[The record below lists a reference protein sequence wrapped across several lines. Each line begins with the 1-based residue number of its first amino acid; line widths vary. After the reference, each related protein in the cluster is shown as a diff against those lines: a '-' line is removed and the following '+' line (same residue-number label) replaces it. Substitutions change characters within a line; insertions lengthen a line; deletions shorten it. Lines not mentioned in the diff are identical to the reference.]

1 MTTYMKL
8 TADTITDREIR
19 ALCRE
24 ATQAGDLKM
33 ADIASRALD
42 PCEDIIDP
50 NEVTALRQLCADEI
64 NNARAQTAETR
75 AAIESLRSFAVS
87 HGELPFAHLC
97 TSALG
102 GEEWA
107 IERIVEA
114 CRLIAMRTASL
125 NAHVAALCLQ
135 AAAIHRH
142 HFRADPSGL
151 TLEIIRSTDVIRPD
165 RAVARHMEAP

>member
-1 MTTYMKL
+1 MTAYTKL
-8 TADTITDREIR
+8 TAETVTDREIR

-50 NEVTALRQLCADEI
+50 NEVTALRQLCADAI

-97 TSALG
+97 TSALA

-107 IERIVEA
+107 RWRVSETLKQLDDLIEDGVEREWA
-114 CRLIAMRTASL
+114 Q
-125 NAHVAALCLQ
+125 NAV
-135 AAAIHRH
+135 IN
-142 HFRADPSGL
+142 
-151 TLEIIRSTDVIRPD
+151 STNTTRPD
-165 RAVARHMEAP
+165 GAVARHMEAP